1 MVLSDY
7 YFRGHQI
14 ELTDNTTR
22 YGRFLGTNSKML
34 YFVGAGMI
42 ANIECNK
49 VSNIFDSHGI
59 NIPFNC
65 NDNTFLNN
73 TPSPY

>member
-49 VSNIFDSHGI
+49 VSNIFDGQGI

-73 TPSPY
+73 TPSP

>member
-65 NDNTFLNN
+65 NDNTFSNN
-73 TPSPY
+73 